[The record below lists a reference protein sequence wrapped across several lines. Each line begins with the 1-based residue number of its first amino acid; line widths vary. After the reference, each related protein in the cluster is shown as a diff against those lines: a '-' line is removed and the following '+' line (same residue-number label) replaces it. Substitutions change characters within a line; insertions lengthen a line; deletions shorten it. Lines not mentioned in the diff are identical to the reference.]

1 MLDTIPTICWVA
13 LLSRLPDLDTWEL
26 VCRLSMVS
34 KVLNDIF
41 TEIKYND
48 KFEFIRKL
56 YIPTLTPSNI
66 IQSTVSHI
74 AEKYNTSQKWIVYI
88 SDHDSIMRNAY
99 NISKMII
106 DISPIFNIAFR
117 CNSLIHRDILYNYT
131 PHHEIFDIDPD
142 RISSLDQYSIRLF
155 GLTCKKSL
163 GSFISRATQLTS
175 LDLYRHYT
183 SRIYELRFFIPII
196 AKMLQLTYLNLT
208 GTSIK
213 LARYMLELAGY
224 KLEDDIALLASIS
237 FPKLTTLNISECDLE
252 GREGHV
258 HQLLNT
264 KPNLTA
270 LDLSN
275 NKLNNISQILPCFEK
290 MRYLQ
295 TLKLSRNDIRT
306 PVAKSIIETIA
317 KLPHIKEIDLSRNSI
332 GSDGALYI
340 ISFIGRMTHL
350 ELLDL
355 QDNMIHK
362 RTKDILKH
370 QIKSFR
376 RNYMTVNM

>member
-1 MLDTIPTICWVA
+1 MLHTIPTICWIA
-13 LLSRLPDLDTWEL
+13 LLSRLPDHERWEL

-56 YIPTLTPSNI
+56 YIPTLTPFNI

-74 AEKYNTSQKWIVYI
+74 AEKYNSSQKWIVYI

-117 CNSLIHRDILYNYT
+117 CNYNNKIYNSILHYYT
-131 PHHEIFDIDPD
+131 SYEIFDIDPD
-142 RISSLDQYSIRLF
+142 RISSLDQYSIKLF
-155 GLTCKKSL
+155 DLSDQGLL
-163 GSFISRATQLTS
+163 VSFLSRTRQLTS
-175 LDLYRHYT
+175 LDLTRCYP
-183 SRIYELRFFIPII
+183 SINYELRYFIPII
-196 AKMLQLTYLNLT
+196 AKLPQLTYLNLT
-208 GTSIK
+208 GTIGEY
-213 LARYMLELAGY
+213 R
-224 KLEDDIALLASIS
+224 LEDDIALLTSIQL
-237 FPKLTTLNISECDLE
+237 PKLTTLNMSNCQLG
-252 GREGHV
+252 GRERHV
-258 HQLLNT
+258 QQLLNT

-275 NKLNNISQILPCFEK
+275 NKLNNVSQILPCLEK

-295 TLKLSRNDIRT
+295 TLKLSRNDIST

-317 KLPHIKEIDLSRNSI
+317 KLPYIKEIDLSRNSI